1 MNIGGMN
8 VGLGNFNWKTVGSIT
23 GSVLIGIGIML
34 VVGII
39 IYFVYRAY
47 RTRVVFN
54 VPITLT
60 LILEN
65 GTKKERADILGGKT
79 INRNNVW
86 DFKVKIPK
94 VKGEKLLG
102 FMPDFSKADADGRL
116 HFITFGDGTLWQQY
130 ESKFDLEETFYID
143 KFGIKQKV
151 IKIKNLMVPTPNDV
165 KQATINSIRN
175 WRELVDKQKLTAFGI
190 AIGAFIIM
198 VIAHLISLYI
208 QTKVKCGP

>member
-8 VGLGNFNWKTVGSIT
+8 LGSFDWKAVGGIT
-23 GSVLIGIGIML
+23 GSVLIGIGIMF
-34 VVGII
+34 VVGIFI
-39 IYFVYRAY
+39 FFIYKSYRNK
-47 RTRVVFN
+47 VVFN

-60 LILEN
+60 LMLEN

-79 INRNNVW
+79 VNRNGVW

-94 VKGEKLLG
+94 TRGERLLG
-102 FMPDFSKADADGRL
+102 YMPDFSKADADNRL
-116 HFITFGDGTLWQQY
+116 HFITFGDGTLLQQY
-130 ESKFDLEETFYID
+130 ESKFEQEIYKFKD
-143 KFGIKQKV
+143 KYGYMQEAIN
-151 IKIKNLMVPTPNDV
+151 IKNMITPTPNDV